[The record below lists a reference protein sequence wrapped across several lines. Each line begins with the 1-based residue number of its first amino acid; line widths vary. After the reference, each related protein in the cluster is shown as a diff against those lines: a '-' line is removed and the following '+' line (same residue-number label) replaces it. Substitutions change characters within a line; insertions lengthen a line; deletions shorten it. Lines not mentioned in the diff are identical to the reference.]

1 MMKPP
6 EQVGAIPQPA
16 VNPTQGETM
25 SPQMPQD
32 PRKEFGLTDDDLDF
46 FRHDPE
52 IIAAVRQFTGRDFPM
67 DQIDDHLIVKIAGMV
82 QKLGVEGAV
91 AEANRVL
98 PPQQK
103 ALIRGIAMKGA
114 IPRVGGR

>member
-6 EQVGAIPQPA
+6 EQVGAVPQQG
-16 VNPTQGETM
+16 VNPQSATM
-25 SPQMPQD
+25 TPKAPQD
-32 PRKEFGLTDDDLDF
+32 PRAEFGLTDDDLDF

-52 IIAAVRQFTGRDFPM
+52 IIAAVRQFTGREFPM
-67 DQIDDHLIVKIAGMV
+67 EQIDDHLLVRIAGMV

-91 AEANRVL
+91 AEAERTL

-103 ALIRGIAMKGA
+103 ALIRGIAMKGGV
-114 IPRVGGR
+114 PRVGRQ